1 MIKCTYSLI
10 SRNGGRKVNED
21 ACRVALTK
29 GRLNAVLADG
39 LGGQGDGEI
48 ASHLAVENAMP
59 MLEGGLMMTARRMR
73 EAFHAGNAAVL
84 KERQARGNRMMTTL
98 AVVSI
103 SGRRVTSGHV
113 GDSRVYWFRDGKV
126 LFQSLDHSLCQVMAL
141 SGEIKQEEIR
151 GHASRNLL
159 LRALGEK
166 QDVQADVHSGWLRK
180 GDRLLICS
188 DGLWDLVY
196 EEEMIQ
202 AAKAGGSQA
211 WLDRMCELVEQRQQQ
226 DSDNYTAITITVE

>member
-59 MLEGGLMMTARRMR
+59 TLEGGLMMTARRMR

-103 SGRRVTSGHV
+103 SGRRATIGHV
-113 GDSRVYWFRDGKV
+113 GDSALLESAIGDHVHFCVTKDGSSIDPER
-126 LFQSLDHSLCQVMAL
+126 FF
-141 SGEIKQEEIR
+141 E
-151 GHASRNLL
+151 
-159 LRALGEK
+159 LG
-166 QDVQADVHSGWLRK
+166 
-180 GDRLLICS
+180 
-188 DGLWDLVY
+188 
-196 EEEMIQ
+196 
-202 AAKAGGSQA
+202 
-211 WLDRMCELVEQRQQQ
+211 
-226 DSDNYTAITITVE
+226 